1 MSLALAAAL
10 PPRTR
15 ATPLFGRRSATI
27 RPDMT
32 RDANDEATLARG
44 LRRRDPR
51 ALEAVYAAHAG
62 AVLGFLIRALPD
74 RATAEDVLQDVFVD
88 AWRGADR
95 FDPGRSSL
103 ATWLLVIARSRAID
117 QLRRRVPEPVDIT
130 AADAPAEPADPAS
143 AVDTLLDDWRFAQL
157 LEGLSEEESRVLRMR
172 FHLGL
177 SQTEIAEATGMPVG
191 TVKTR
196 MNRALA
202 RLRDD
207 MAEEEG

>member
-1 MSLALAAAL
+1 
-10 PPRTR
+10 
-15 ATPLFGRRSATI
+15 
-27 RPDMT
+27 MT
-32 RDANDEATLARG
+32 RDVNDEASLARG

-88 AWRGADR
+88 AWRRADR
-95 FDPGRSSL
+95 FDPDRSSL
-103 ATWLLVIARSRAID
+103 TTWLLVIARSRAID

-143 AVDTLLDDWRFAQL
+143 AIDTLLDDWRFAQL
-157 LEGLSEEESRVLRMR
+157 LDGLSEEESRVLRMR

-177 SQTEIAEATGMPVG
+177 SQTEIADATGISVG